1 MKFKYLLAS
10 IIYTMMS
17 TSAFAASAISAKI
30 ISIEHDVTTDN
41 LLIKLNKSASGA
53 SSCVTDDHQWA
64 VFFRSTASEKVQL
77 RADLIQ
83 FAFEND
89 KTVDFFGGPGC
100 SSGSSSQVL
109 EKMTIR
115 N

>member
-1 MKFKYLLAS
+1 MKLKYVLAS
-10 IIYTMMS
+10 VVCVMMS
-17 TSAFAASAISAKI
+17 TSALAASAVSAKI
-30 ISIEHDVTTDN
+30 ISIEHDVTGDN
-41 LLIKLNKSASGA
+41 LLIKLNKNASGA

-83 FAFEND
+83 FAFANN

-109 EKMTIR
+109 ERMIIR